1 MTAQYLIR
9 IVGDLNEQIPSLPI
23 PGDPRGLFYI
33 LKELDETIVANLQIS
48 GMSVTERVRLRNELE
63 RGRLVIVQAF
73 EEYKGRYD
81 VEEVLG
87 RVYERSLEEMEE
99 PFGVETRV
107 MVDYDDV
114 EGRLLQEGVLDDEI
128 EDG

>member
-1 MTAQYLIR
+1 M
-9 IVGDLNEQIPSLPI
+9 NW
-23 PGDPRGLFYI
+23 
-33 LKELDETIVANLQIS
+33 
-48 GMSVTERVRLRNELE
+48 

-114 EGRLLQEGVLDDEI
+114 EGRLLQEGVLDEI
-128 EDG
+128 EEG